1 MKFFLLC
8 ALLLALVAAKVQ
20 VEVIYDS
27 DLGLAGLEALDAFP
41 SSSVDLTLRPVNA
54 NASKGKSREILLA
67 QQCAVKEA
75 KASAPELV
83 VKVAALVHCL
93 RTWAPQIIGYIA
105 YCWVSNYSVGSAD
118 QVKSFEQCATA
129 DWSKP
134 ETSTKDI
141 SQVSGSLPIVRVN
154 GQDVKSD
161 DIKETICNQLGHSIA
176 ACKQ

>member
-1 MKFFLLC
+1 MRFFLLG
-8 ALLLALVAAKVQ
+8 ASILALVAAKVQ

-54 NASKGKSREILLA
+54 NAAKGKSREILLA

-105 YCWVSNYSVGSAD
+105 YCWVSNYSVGTAE
-118 QVKSFEQCATA
+118 QVKSIENCATA

-134 ETSTKDI
+134 EITKDV
-141 SQVSGSLPIVRVN
+141 SQISGSRLPIVRVN

-161 DIKETICNQLGHSIA
+161 AIKETICNQLGHSIA